1 MQKLK
6 EMVSQKNEEEIKS
19 ADSMGMKYRAD
30 FGGYKSAGE
39 HQCTTCRKD
48 RIQRRSQKLYGNS
61 KRYYEQCLKTTT
73 HRRVLRGQQRCVD
86 FIWIEHNN
94 KTDVLSTGKA
104 HRGVTGHKK
113 DGVDIA
119 KSLED
124 YIFDDNVL
132 YALEG
137 VLKLKDRYNVR
148 RATEPSGREH
158 PLRAGGEECR
168 YTGNLFLV
176 VWQMKRWEKLLQV
189 LLE

>member
-113 DGVDIA
+113 DGVD
-119 KSLED
+119 
-124 YIFDDNVL
+124 

-137 VLKLKDRYNVR
+137 ILKLRDRYNVR

-158 PLRAGGEECR
+158 PLRAGEEECR

-176 VWQMKRWEKLLQV
+176 VSQMKRWEN
-189 LLE
+189 